1 MINFQ
6 DLIYFSSAK
15 LGKAAIKIINRHLLQ
30 IKSGIDAFGKKFKPY
45 SVGYSRKKAGKK
57 FKDQISTKVS
67 PPDLTLTGEMLKKFN
82 LISTRHTGELQIKYG
97 IKDKKQG
104 GKLVENNATRVVA
117 GGNRVGPM
125 VQKEIV
131 RMFADNLQDNAKK
144 LSRQRIKIK
153 W

>member
-1 MINFQ
+1 MVSFTDLINFSQ
-6 DLIYFSSAK
+6 SDLD
-15 LGKAAIKIINRHLLQ
+15 KAAKKIVSRHILQ

-117 GGNRVGPM
+117 GGNRVGPKT
-125 VQKEIV
+125 QKEV
-131 RMFADNLQDNAKK
+131 LKMFADNLQKNAKR